1 MERICHRR
9 PYECE
14 ERTVDRTEAYALV
27 RQRIE
32 APNLVNHCVAVERIM
47 GALARHF
54 ELSDGDVAR
63 WELAGLLHDLDYA
76 ETAQDPERHALVSAR
91 ELAGVVD
98 DEIIH
103 AILAHAGKAARD
115 SLMDKAL
122 YAADPT
128 TGFIIAAALVRPD
141 KDLGAVEVRS
151 LLKRWKEKSFARGA
165 SREQMD
171 ACSDIGLTREEFLT
185 LSLAA
190 MQASA
195 SEIGF

>member
-1 MERICHRR
+1 
-9 PYECE
+9 
-14 ERTVDRTEAYALV
+14 VDRSEAFALV
-27 RQRIE
+27 SARI
-32 APNLVNHCVAVERIM
+32 PSVNLVNHSVAVELIM

-54 ELSDGDVAR
+54 ELTDADVAR

-76 ETAQDPERHALVSAR
+76 ETAQDPERHGIVSAG
-91 ELAGVVD
+91 ELEGVVD

-103 AILAHAGKAARD
+103 AILAHAGHAERE

-128 TGFIIAAALVRPD
+128 TGFIVAAALVRPD
-141 KDLGAVEVRS
+141 KDLSAVEVRS
-151 LLKRWKEKSFARGA
+151 LLKRWKEKAFARGA

-171 ACSDIGLTREEFLT
+171 TCTDIGLTREEFLT

-190 MQASA
+190 MQAA
-195 SEIGF
+195 SSSIGL

>member
-1 MERICHRR
+1 VDRAEAFALVSERIPSR
-9 PYECE
+9 
-14 ERTVDRTEAYALV
+14 
-27 RQRIE
+27 
-32 APNLVNHCVAVERIM
+32 NLANHCVAVELIM

-54 ELSDGDVAR
+54 GLPGEDVAR

-76 ETAQDPERHALVSAR
+76 TTAEHPERHGVETAA
-91 ELAGVVD
+91 ELAGTVD
-98 DEIIH
+98 DEILH
-103 AILAHAGKAARD
+103 AILAHACHVARE

-128 TGFIIAAALVRPD
+128 TGFIVAAALVRPD
-141 KDLGAVEVRS
+141 KDLHAVEVRS
-151 LLKRWKEKSFARGA
+151 LLKRWKEKAFARGA

-171 ACSDIGLTREEFLT
+171 TCTDLGLTREEFLT

-195 SEIGF
+195 ADIGL